1 MTLQMQQVQQ
11 VQQPDTGAAGGLALA
26 ERTVRL
32 RRDAPLSEPAGA
44 VDALQIATPRGTVIL
59 PGLALGVREAV
70 RSLAR
75 EETTEERLAALVT
88 DVDGES
94 GLLRLHLALRR
105 LDGAGLI
112 EHGVRAGGQLVA
124 VLRPVGF
131 GPFPPAPALGEQV
144 KLSRFAVLRAGDGLM
159 VAESPRSHLVVEIAS
174 PAAVLVSALTGW
186 SDPARL
192 AVPGLSGPV
201 VAEVLRLFATAGL
214 LAIGG
219 PDDDSEDAGPGGQWS
234 VHDLWLHARSRGPR
248 LSAGYGGTYHL
259 RDKFPP
265 LPAARPATRSP
276 RRAVTLPQ
284 PDLDRIAAADP
295 PLTEVIERRRSIR
308 EHDDS
313 APITS
318 SQLGELLY
326 RTARLRRAFPGG
338 DGQELADR
346 PYPAGG
352 SAGELEVYPLITK
365 CEGLEPGLWHYA
377 ADRHGLELVAEPAPA
392 VSALVEAAR
401 SASLM
406 RADPQVLLIV
416 TARFGRLTWK
426 YETIAYSLTLK
437 HVGVFY
443 QTVYLVATAMGLA
456 VCGLGGGSADDFAQ
470 VSGCDYF
477 AEGSVGE
484 LVIGS
489 AAGGPGQFSTAV
501 AGRGV

>member
-1 MTLQMQQVQQ
+1 MTTQTHQQ
-11 VQQPDTGAAGGLALA
+11 DAGPPTAPPVISDAGVLV
-26 ERTVRL
+26 ERTLRL
-32 RRDAPLSEPAGA
+32 RRDAPLSEPSGA

-70 RSLAR
+70 RCLAR

-105 LDGAGLI
+105 LDSAGLI
-112 EHGVRAGGQLVA
+112 EHGVRASGQLVA
-124 VLRPVGF
+124 VLRPAGF
-131 GPFPPAPALGEQV
+131 GPFPSAPALGTQV
-144 KLSRFAVLRAGDGLM
+144 KLSRFAVLRARDGLLT
-159 VAESPRSHLVVEIAS
+159 AESPRSHLMVEIAP
-174 PAAVLVSALTGW
+174 PATVLAGALADW
-186 SDPARL
+186 SDPAKL
-192 AVPGLSGPV
+192 VIPGLTRPAI
-201 VAEVLRLFATAGL
+201 AEVLRLFATAGL
-214 LAIGG
+214 LAAGG
-219 PDDDSEDAGPGGQWS
+219 PDDDSEDAWPSLQWS
-234 VHDLWLHARSRGPR
+234 VQDLWLHARSRGPR
-248 LSAGYGGTYHL
+248 LSPGYGGTYHL
-259 RDKFPP
+259 RDMFPP
-265 LPAARPATRSP
+265 LPAARPAIRSA

-284 PDLDRIAAADP
+284 PDLAQIAEADP
-295 PLTEVIERRRSIR
+295 PLSEVIERRRSIR

-313 APITS
+313 APITA

-338 DGQELADR
+338 DGQELADH

-352 SAGELEVYPLITK
+352 SAGELEIYPLITK
-365 CEGLEPGLWHYA
+365 CAGLEPGLWHYA
-377 ADRHGLELVAEPAPA
+377 ADRHGLELVAEPGPPI
-392 VSALVEAAR
+392 SALVEAAR

-416 TARFGRLTWK
+416 AARFGRVNWK

-456 VCGLGGGSADDFAQ
+456 VCGLGGGNADDFAQ
-470 VSGCDYF
+470 ASGCDYF

-484 LVIGS
+484 IVIGS
-489 AAGGPGQFSTAV
+489 AV
-501 AGRGV
+501 AGRG

>member
-1 MTLQMQQVQQ
+1 M
-11 VQQPDTGAAGGLALA
+11 
-26 ERTVRL
+26 
-32 RRDAPLSEPAGA
+32 
-44 VDALQIATPRGTVIL
+44 
-59 PGLALGVREAV
+59 
-70 RSLAR
+70 
-75 EETTEERLAALVT
+75 
-88 DVDGES
+88 
-94 GLLRLHLALRR
+94 
-105 LDGAGLI
+105 
-112 EHGVRAGGQLVA
+112 
-124 VLRPVGF
+124 
-131 GPFPPAPALGEQV
+131 
-144 KLSRFAVLRAGDGLM
+144 
-159 VAESPRSHLVVEIAS
+159 
-174 PAAVLVSALTGW
+174 
-186 SDPARL
+186 
-192 AVPGLSGPV
+192 
-201 VAEVLRLFATAGL
+201 LRLFATAGL
-214 LAIGG
+214 LAVGG
-219 PDDDSEDAGPGGQWS
+219 PDDDAEDAGPASQWS
-234 VHDLWLHARSRGPR
+234 LHDLWLHARSRGPR

-265 LPAARPATRSP
+265 LPAARPAIESAQ
-276 RRAVTLPQ
+276 RAVTLPQ
-284 PDLDRIAAADP
+284 PDLARIAAADP

-318 SQLGELLY
+318 TQLGELLY
-326 RTARLRRAFPGG
+326 RTARLRRVIPGG
-338 DGQELADR
+338 DGQELADH

-377 ADRHGLELVAEPAPA
+377 ADRHGLELVAEPAPM

-406 RADPQVLLIV
+406 RADPQVVLIV

-470 VSGCDYF
+470 VSGCDYL

-484 LVIGS
+484 IVIGA
-489 AAGGPGQFSTAV
+489 AAGGPGQFNA
-501 AGRGV
+501 AAEGRGV